1 MIYRVLSGAGHAQ
14 SNAPIDDHQRRGS
27 VEFAEFLADISH
39 PGTGEILASRL
50 AAWLR
55 QTEDEFRGKWRAR
68 CDKISWTTLV
78 DEVLDVLDAAQYV
91 TYDMDAT
98 IDWFL
103 SRRLAHFGMQTP
115 QEVVLQGQGRRLALA
130 VITGAAPVP

>member
-1 MIYRVLSGAGHAQ
+1 MIYRTLGARGR
-14 SNAPIDDHQRRGS
+14 APSDAPMDDHRRRGS

-55 QTEDEFRGKWRAR
+55 QTEDEFRGKWRAQ

-78 DEVLDVLDAAQYV
+78 DEILDVLDLAQYE
-91 TYDMDAT
+91 TYDMGAT

-103 SRRLAHFGMQTP
+103 NKRLACFGMQTP
-115 QEVVLQGQGRRLALA
+115 EEVVLRGRGRSLTLA
-130 VITGAAPVP
+130 VITGEAPVP